1 LTEVIQVKD
10 INPKLESLIAKV
22 DVVNANLKK
31 RLRQISRWS
40 KTQNLPLTEK
50 R

>member
-22 DVVNANLKK
+22 DVVNAVK
-31 RLRQISRWS
+31 RLD
-40 KTQNLPLTEK
+40 KLAVGAKEK
-50 R
+50 PGL